1 MAHKKGLGSSR
12 NGRDSNA
19 KRLGVKVFAGQT
31 VTGGEI
37 IVRQRGTRF
46 KPGDGVG
53 IGKDDTIFARSPG
66 TVQFTRGRRGR
77 MISVVAA
84 DGASGVLWRL
94 NFGFLWRPDDGASA
108 PALER

>member
-46 KPGDGVG
+46 KPGAGVG
-53 IGKDDTIFARSPG
+53 IGRDDTIFAKAAG
-66 TVQFTRGRRGR
+66 TVAFNAGRRGR
-77 MISVVAA
+77 VISVVSA
-84 DGASGVLWRL
+84 DS
-94 NFGFLWRPDDGASA
+94 
-108 PALER
+108 E

>member
-19 KRLGVKVFAGQT
+19 KRLGVKVFAGQQ

-46 KPGDGVG
+46 KPGTGTG
-53 IGKDDTIFARSPG
+53 IGKDDTIYAKAAG
-66 TVQFTRGRRGR
+66 IVQFRTGRRGR
-77 MISVVAA
+77 VISVEAA
-84 DGASGVLWRL
+84 GAATDGAERAAAPQS
-94 NFGFLWRPDDGASA
+94 ASS
-108 PALER
+108 

>member
-12 NGRDSNA
+12 NGRDSES

-37 IVRQRGTRF
+37 IVRQRGTVF

-53 IGKDDTIFARSPG
+53 KGKDDTLFAKAAGVVDFR
-66 TVQFTRGRRGR
+66 TGRRGR
-77 MISVVAA
+77 VISVLPQQDA
-84 DGASGVLWRL
+84 
-94 NFGFLWRPDDGASA
+94 
-108 PALER
+108 

>member
-37 IVRQRGTRF
+37 IVRQRGTQF

-53 IGKDDTIFARSPG
+53 HRQGRHDLRPRGGRRGVHSE
-66 TVQFTRGRRGR
+66 GRRGR
-77 MISVVAA
+77 VIS
-84 DGASGVLWRL
+84 
-94 NFGFLWRPDDGASA
+94 ASA
-108 PALER
+108 PSE

>member
-19 KRLGVKVFAGQT
+19 KRLGVKVFAGEA

-46 KPGDGVG
+46 KPGTGTG
-53 IGKDDTIFARSPG
+53 IGKDDTIFAKAAG
-66 TVQFTRGRRGR
+66 VVQFKEGRRGR
-77 MISVVAA
+77 VISVEQPPAA
-84 DGASGVLWRL
+84 
-94 NFGFLWRPDDGASA
+94 
-108 PALER
+108 